1 MQTIRLSLAAALVL
15 RFTAL
20 GIVRHSRPLLMASG
34 AWGLYAAWEWL
45 VRIRGPEVNIRV
57 NLVNLLAMWPVL
69 PILPAWALFRAFP

>member
-1 MQTIRLSLAAALVL
+1 
-15 RFTAL
+15 
-20 GIVRHSRPLLMASG
+20 MASG

-57 NLVNLLAMWPVL
+57 KLVNLLAMWPVL